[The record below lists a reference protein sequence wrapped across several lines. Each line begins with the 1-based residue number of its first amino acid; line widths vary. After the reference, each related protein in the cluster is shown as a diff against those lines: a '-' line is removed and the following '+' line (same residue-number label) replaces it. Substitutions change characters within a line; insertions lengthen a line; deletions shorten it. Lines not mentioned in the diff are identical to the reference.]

1 MKSNLIN
8 RRKKAAV
15 LVSPETLRMAI
26 QEGRSIIPTF
36 QSKKDPR
43 LAQLM
48 KAVQWLERVEA
59 SPMGKTNLDDGHTRN
74 MPRPSSSTCS
84 GSASLRPGSARRPSW
99 SRQMFPSQPRR

>member
-43 LAQLM
+43 L
-48 KAVQWLERVEA
+48 
-59 SPMGKTNLDDGHTRN
+59 SPAYEGC
-74 MPRPSSSTCS
+74 PV
-84 GSASLRPGSARRPSW
+84 A
-99 SRQMFPSQPRR
+99 